1 VPHSPL
7 AADRIAF
14 WTRLHQRL
22 DALSNR
28 IDTVQRGAI
37 LAAIHARIPM
47 PTPDDQQA
55 VQLEHAQADA
65 KFWQALAEGQAEDI
79 EAHKGLVATAQRD
92 LGERAAAEIAAKAE
106 AARDRVA
113 RTERGE
119 AVAVP
124 PPLTRKDMLRIT
136 GMTEAEARHC
146 ERVHEIAER
155 GGLQL
160 LLNEEHRRRRQA
172 EKAVVRE
179 LHRMLADP
187 LYVLRRLRH
196 ADCGGEAASVELHS
210 RVEGGHRR
218 HRLRRIVLRDD
229 R

>member
-1 VPHSPL
+1 MFVRFRKTDRRLQVSLTAARWTNGQPLQEHIASLGSVPHSPS
-7 AADRIAF
+7 AADRCVF

-28 IDTVQRGAI
+28 IDAVQRGAI

-79 EAHKGLVATAQRD
+79 EAHKGVVATAQRD
-92 LGERAAAEIAAKAE
+92 LGAHERAAAEIAVKAE

-146 ERVHEIAER
+146 VRVHEIAAH

-160 LLNEEHRRRRQA
+160 LLDEQHRRCRQA
-172 EKAVVRE
+172 EKAVVRR
-179 LHRMLADP
+179 LHRMLP
-187 LYVLRRLRH
+187 
-196 ADCGGEAASVELHS
+196 
-210 RVEGGHRR
+210 
-218 HRLRRIVLRDD
+218 D
-229 R
+229 RP

>member
-1 VPHSPL
+1 MFVRFRKTDRRLQVSLTAARWTNGRPRQEHIARLGSVPHSPST
-7 AADRIAF
+7 ADRIAF
-14 WTRLHQRL
+14 WTTLHQRL

-28 IDTVQRGAI
+28 VDAVQRGAI

-47 PTPDDQQA
+47 PTPDNQLA
-55 VQLEHAQADA
+55 VQLERAQSDA
-65 KFWQALAEGQAEDI
+65 KFWKALVEGQAEDI

-92 LGERAAAEIAAKAE
+92 LGAHERAAAEIAGKAG
-106 AARDRVA
+106 AARDRVM

-119 AVAVP
+119 AVAT

-136 GMTEAEARHC
+136 GMTEAEAPHC

-160 LLNEEHRRRRQA
+160 LLDEQHRRRRQA

-187 LYVLRRLRH
+187 L
-196 ADCGGEAASVELHS
+196 AS
-210 RVEGGHRR
+210 
-218 HRLRRIVLRDD
+218 
-229 R
+229 